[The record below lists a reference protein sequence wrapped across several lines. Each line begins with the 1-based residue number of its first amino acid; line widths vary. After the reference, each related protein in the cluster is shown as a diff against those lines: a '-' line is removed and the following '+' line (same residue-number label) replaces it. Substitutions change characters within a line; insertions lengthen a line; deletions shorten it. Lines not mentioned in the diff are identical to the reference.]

1 MKANELMIGDWL
13 LNKNIGMIMKVYP
26 MMLSQMFRR
35 TPDAT
40 TEDYGFYPVRLSE
53 ELLLHNGFEKTIQA
67 GMGYNTRDNYRLTF
81 DVDVTYKGHTDTF
94 IHEVKAE
101 HHLFKNMWDIET
113 TNGSRIC
120 NLEYVHELQHA
131 LRIGGI
137 DREITVSDNIIKGYK
152 VL

>member
-1 MKANELMIGDWL
+1 MIR
-13 LNKNIGMIMKVYP
+13 GMMAQEMEI
-26 MMLSQMFRR
+26 FE
-35 TPDAT
+35 DA
-40 TEDYGFYPVRLSE
+40 V
-53 ELLLHNGFEKTIQA
+53 
-67 GMGYNTRDNYRLTF
+67 
-81 DVDVTYKGHTDTF
+81 
-94 IHEVKAE
+94 
-101 HHLFKNMWDIET
+101 